1 MFEGVQVKVITLLIL
16 FFCWWFS
23 KVWLDGERLSEFASM
38 RTGRDPRED
47 CSDSKLP
54 AVNNWWKSSSDI
66 PTKTLDI
73 ARAKYG
79 QMVSRDELSN
89 VYTLDLVS
97 YPTVIGSPGLWRSMA
112 KYLYHLV
119 PSWGP
124 VVWFPGIP

>member
-1 MFEGVQVKVITLLIL
+1 MFEGVQVKVITLLIH

-23 KVWLDGERLSEFASM
+23 KVCLDGERLSEFASM

-54 AVNNWWKSSSDI
+54 TVNNWLKSSSDI
-66 PTKTLDI
+66 PTKTLNI

-97 YPTVIGSPGLWRSMA
+97 YLPSLAPRGCGEVFVSSCSLLGPGGLDS
-112 KYLYHLV
+112 
-119 PSWGP
+119 
-124 VVWFPGIP
+124 